1 MKKIS
6 TLLILLMMFISI
18 SSLALADEAG
28 EEQDHDDETQE
39 QKDVDIDNE
48 TEKEIFVMNN
58 SLGAEIRLL
67 QLQKALLKN
76 ILKGNMT
83 IEVLRV
89 LGFNTTALEEI
100 LDQMKEVLEE
110 VKAANTSSNESVQIF
125 VELKNQSKNLTTQ
138 FRETIKELLDD
149 VTLQELREMIKENL
163 SEQLQD
169 LDKNIRNKIR
179 HFNRNQL
186 YRVYGLIGE
195 VNDSFIAEYLNGNVT
210 LNLTKIQLCK
220 VINQLTAKKRYLI
233 FSEIKED
240 NIKGKIHA
248 QAIIDEMKN
257 KGKGKGH
264 GNDD

>member
-1 MKKIS
+1 M
-6 TLLILLMMFISI
+6 LISI
-18 SSLALADEAG
+18 SSLAMADEAG
-28 EEQDHDDETQE
+28 EEQNNDDETQE
-39 QKDVDIDNE
+39 QKDIDSE

-83 IEVLRV
+83 IEVLKV
-89 LGFNTTALEEI
+89 LGFNTTALEDI

-138 FRETIKELLDD
+138 FRETIRELLDD
-149 VTLQELREMIKENL
+149 VTLQELKEMIKENF

-186 YRVYGLIGE
+186 YRLYGLIGK
-195 VNDSFIAEYLNGNVT
+195 VNDSFIEDYLNGNVS

-220 VINQLTAKKRYLI
+220 IINQLTKEKRYLL

-240 NIKGKIHA
+240 NIKGKIHVK
-248 QAIIDEMKN
+248 AIIDEMKN

-264 GNDD
+264 GNND

>member
-1 MKKIS
+1 MKKIMGIS
-6 TLLILLMMFISI
+6 IMLMMLISI
-18 SSLALADEAG
+18 SSLAIADEAD
-28 EEQDHDDETQE
+28 EEQDQDDETQE
-39 QKDVDIDNE
+39 QKDIDSE

-76 ILKGNMT
+76 IFKGNMT
-83 IEVLRV
+83 IEVLKV
-89 LGFNTTALEEI
+89 LGFNITALEDI

-125 VELKNQSKNLTTQ
+125 VELKNQSKNFTTQ
-138 FRETIKELLDD
+138 FRETIRELLDN
-149 VTLQELREMIKENL
+149 VTLQELKEMIKENF

-186 YRVYGLIGE
+186 YRLYGLIGK
-195 VNDSFIAEYLNGNVT
+195 VNDSFIEDYLNGNVS

-220 VINQLTAKKRYLI
+220 IINQLTKEKRYLI

-248 QAIIDEMKN
+248 KTIIDEMKN

-264 GNDD
+264 GNND

>member
-1 MKKIS
+1 M
-6 TLLILLMMFISI
+6 LMMLISI
-18 SSLALADEAG
+18 SSLAIAD

-39 QKDVDIDNE
+39 QKDIDSE
-48 TEKEIFVMNN
+48 TEKELFVMNN

-67 QLQKALLKN
+67 QLQKSLLKN

-89 LGFNTTALEEI
+89 LGFNTTALEDI
-100 LDQMKEVLEE
+100 LDQMKDVLDE

-125 VELKNQSKNLTTQ
+125 VELKNQSKNFTTQ
-138 FRETIKELLDD
+138 FRGTIRELLDN
-149 VTLQELREMIKENL
+149 VTLQELKEMIKENF

-195 VNDSFIAEYLNGNVT
+195 VNGSFIEEYLNGNVT

-220 VINQLTAKKRYLI
+220 IINQLTKEKRYLI

-264 GNDD
+264 GNND